1 MQVNHNSRFVK
12 NLMIGLLASGVGSL
26 VALPSVAMPTATTV
40 APITTEASEAT
51 AVEVVPKPTAT
62 EMLPLAEPLTDPL
75 ADPLAEPL
83 AEPSVGELE
92 TAPVAED
99 DMTETAPVAEDGMI
113 ETAPVAEDGMIE
125 TAPVAEDGMIETA
138 PVAEDD
144 MTETAP
150 VAEDGMTEPVPVT
163 EDAVDTSEFTITELT
178 SSSASFKT
186 LTAAL
191 AAAGL
196 TEMLSGEGPYTIFA
210 PTDEA
215 FAALPEGAIEQL
227 LLPENKDVLVR
238 ILTYHVV
245 PGAVRSSDLK
255 TGSVE
260 TLEGSD
266 VAVEAGDT
274 VTVNNANVIVPDV
287 EASNGVIHIVDRV
300 ILPPAPEAST
310 GAEPSAAAPV
320 Q

>member
-1 MQVNHNSRFVK
+1 MQVNHNNRFVK

-26 VALPSVAMPTATTV
+26 VALPSVAMPAATTAT
-40 APITTEASEAT
+40 PMTTEASEAP

-62 EMLPLAEPLTDPL
+62 EALPLAEPL

-99 DMTETAPVAEDGMI
+99 GMT

-150 VAEDGMTEPVPVT
+150 VAEDGMTETAPVA

-191 AAAGL
+191 AAADL
-196 TEMLSGEGPYTIFA
+196 SEILSGEGPYTIFA

-245 PGAVRSSDLK
+245 PGAVRSSDLE
-255 TGSVE
+255 TGNVE

-310 GAEPSAAAPV
+310 GVEPSAAAPV

>member
-40 APITTEASEAT
+40 APITPEASEAT
-51 AVEVVPKPTAT
+51 AVDVVPKPTAT
-62 EMLPLAEPLTDPL
+62 EMLPLAEPLADPL
-75 ADPLAEPL
+75 ADPLAEP
-83 AEPSVGELE
+83 SVGELETAPVAEDDMTE

-113 ETAPVAEDGMIE
+113 ETAPVAEDGM
-125 TAPVAEDGMIETA
+125 
-138 PVAEDD
+138 
-144 MTETAP
+144 TETA
-150 VAEDGMTEPVPVT
+150 PVT

-245 PGAVRSSDLK
+245 SGAVRSSDLK

-310 GAEPSAAAPV
+310 GVEPSAAAPV